1 MWARSPA
8 VADKPIL
15 LRYDSKYGA
24 LITVGVYKAK
34 KNKKLVKTA
43 QDEWKLT
50 HAAKAGKLWMR
61 HVKGHSE
68 HPWNEEADRLAKA
81 GCGGQRHYGTPLVD

>member
-1 MWARSPA
+1 M
-8 VADKPIL
+8 
-15 LRYDSKYGA
+15 
-24 LITVGVYKAK
+24 YKAK

-50 HAAKAGKLWMR
+50 QAAKAGQLWMR

-81 GCGGQRHYGTPLVD
+81 GCGGRRHYGTPIVD